1 MANKNLHAQYD
12 TIRVYDTIKVIK
24 YVPIY
29 DTVYYIEKQ
38 HFKKALK
45 FKEINTKPTFDQI
58 QKNRTIYK
66 DPPYVL
72 SMQYDFEGSFRK
84 KNIKSTSYNYSLL
97 GQYET
102 NRWIF
107 GAGIAF
113 RNEIFNQHFDKTFTE
128 IDSTSFYETETIE
141 EMLIDT
147 IEFIDISNWPDTSII
162 YVFDTTYQTII
173 DSSLVTEYD
182 TIQNQ
187 IKRNSQIKIQYVGVP
202 LFFGFHF
209 LYKNIEFIPFGG
221 ITFYIPTYAKGLY
234 TDAQGYIREVN
245 RNKLQYTFI
254 QLSTGLNIKIHWT
267 KNWSVSILGGLKINA
282 NNVFND
288 IDKKE
293 LSNFSYFAG
302 LNINY
307 AF

>member
-12 TIRVYDTIKVIK
+12 TIRIYDTVKVIK
-24 YVPIY
+24 YVPVY

-38 HFKKALK
+38 HLK
-45 FKEINTKPTFDQI
+45 NVTKFGTINLKPTYDKMRKKRI
-58 QKNRTIYK
+58 IYK
-66 DPPYVL
+66 DLPYVL
-72 SMQYDFEGSFRK
+72 SMQYDFEGSFRT
-84 KNIKSTSYNYSLL
+84 KNIESTSHNYTLL

-113 RNEIFNQHFDKTFTE
+113 RDEIFNQRFDKTFTI
-128 IDSTSFYETETIE
+128 IDSTSFYETETYE
-141 EMLIDT
+141 DMLIDT

-162 YVFDTTYQTII
+162 YVFDTTYQTIT

-187 IKRNSQIKIQYVGVP
+187 VRRNSQIKIQYVGVP
-202 LFFGFHF
+202 LFFGYQF
-209 LYKNIEFIPFGG
+209 LYKNIELIPFGG
-221 ITFYIPTYAKGLY
+221 ITFYIPTYTAGFY
-234 TDAQGYIREVN
+234 TDNQGYKLKVN

-254 QLSTGLNIKIHWT
+254 QLSTGINIKIHWT
-267 KNWSVSILGGLKINA
+267 KNWSSSILGGLRINA
-282 NNVFND
+282 NNIFND

-293 LSNFSYFAG
+293 FSNFSYFAG

-307 AF
+307 TF